1 MADRIDA
8 LWSYI
13 PFFAP
18 LTFLYEPMK
27 ECLGAACYFSLFRNS
42 FVHLLGFG
50 RFLWKTRGARV
61 AQSPCCEEV
70 QRAMA

>member
-27 ECLGAACYFSLFRNS
+27 ECLGAACYFFY
-42 FVHLLGFG
+42 V
-50 RFLWKTRGARV
+50 
-61 AQSPCCEEV
+61 P
-70 QRAMA
+70 

>member
-27 ECLGAACYFSLFRNS
+27 ECLGAACYLFS
-42 FVHLLGFG
+42 V
-50 RFLWKTRGARV
+50 
-61 AQSPCCEEV
+61 P
-70 QRAMA
+70 